1 MSLRIA
7 VLGAEHYHANFWIRA
22 FLQSE
27 GVAVAGVWDKD
38 GAKAAALAGRHGVGV
53 ADNPDTLLDRSDAV
67 AICSATN
74 EHVGFV
80 REAARHGLPVLCEK
94 PLGATESDCLE
105 IARIVGESGVPFMQS
120 FPKRFD
126 PINQEIKSLLAD
138 RALGTV
144 TLCRVR
150 HGHGH
155 GFEDDFRQS
164 WFVDPARSGGG
175 TLLDE
180 GVHAADFLRWMFGE
194 PKTVSAAVS
203 SAALGLPVEDTAAAT
218 FHFDSG
224 MFAEV
229 TTSWCFAAADAS
241 IEIYGTEGTLLLSGV
256 DLASRATHDG
266 GFLRVYSRKTEHWSV
281 SPTIPH
287 FKTGVFHEHV
297 AWAFVR
303 ALKEGR
309 PMPVTLED
317 GMRAFAMVEAAY
329 RSAKS
334 GRLETVRPA
343 SEFDAGLIR

>member
-7 VLGAEHYHANFWIRA
+7 VLGAEHYHANFWIKA
-22 FLQSE
+22 FLRSE

-38 GAKAAALAGRHGVGV
+38 RAKAAALAGHHGVGV
-53 ADNPDTLLDRSDAV
+53 VENLDMLLGDSDAV
-67 AICSATN
+67 AICSATS

-80 REAARHGLPVLCEK
+80 REASRRRLPILCEK
-94 PLGATESDCLE
+94 PLGATVSDGLE
-105 IARIVGESGVPFMQS
+105 IERIVKESGVPFMQS

-126 PINQEIKSLLAD
+126 PINHEIRSLLAD

-144 TLCRVR
+144 TLCRIR

-155 GFEDDFRQS
+155 GFEKDFRRS
-164 WFVDPARSGGG
+164 WFADPALSGGG

-194 PKTVSAAVS
+194 PGSVSAAIS
-203 SAALGLPVEDTAAAT
+203 SAALGLPVEDTAVAT
-218 FHFDSG
+218 FHFQSG
-224 MFAEV
+224 MLAEV
-229 TTSWCFAAADAS
+229 TTSWCFTAADAS

-256 DLASRATHDG
+256 DLASRATHESA
-266 GFLRVYSRKTEHWSV
+266 FLRVYSRKAGRWSASSTV
-281 SPTIPH
+281 PH

-303 ALKEGR
+303 ALKEGG

-317 GMRAFAMVEAAY
+317 GMRALAMVEAAY
-329 RSAKS
+329 RSAAS
-334 GRLETVRPA
+334 GRLEVVRPH
-343 SEFDAGLIR
+343 SEPGAGS